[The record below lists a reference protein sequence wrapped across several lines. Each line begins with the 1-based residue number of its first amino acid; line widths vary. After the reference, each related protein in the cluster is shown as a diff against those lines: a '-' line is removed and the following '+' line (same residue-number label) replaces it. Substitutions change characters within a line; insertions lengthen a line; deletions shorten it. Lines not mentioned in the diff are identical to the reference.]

1 MEIRIENDVLSRD
14 SLFPDRVPLF
24 PSQGQEGVE
33 DNMFTDQKTM
43 REELRPVCPA
53 LVMSDEMYK
62 RGRNFFWKCLE
73 LGS

>member
-1 MEIRIENDVLSRD
+1 METHTENDVLSRD

-43 REELRPVCPA
+43 REELRPVSPA
-53 LVMSDEMYK
+53 LVMSDEM
-62 RGRNFFWKCLE
+62 
-73 LGS
+73 